1 MKGQE
6 QNAEIKENSEKNDRN
21 SLSMSQYSTPVP
33 EHGGALGASLVK
45 SSPAPALTVSADAFT
60 SVSSTKASPLKSV
73 FLLEVSMPKAAKSE
87 SIDAAATPLPATYE
101 AALTELELLV
111 AQLES
116 GQMPLD
122 QLLTGYQRGAALLAF
137 CKDKLKAV
145 EDQIQV
151 LDGGQLK
158 PWSGA

>member
-1 MKGQE
+1 
-6 QNAEIKENSEKNDRN
+6 
-21 SLSMSQYSTPVP
+21 MSPYSTPVP
-33 EHGGALGASLVK
+33 EPGQSFGGLAGEILPTQP
-45 SSPAPALTVSADAFT
+45 SPRNDAFT

-87 SIDAAATPLPATYE
+87 SLDAAATPLPATYE

-158 PWSGA
+158 PWSGS